1 MRPFLEPAFGYAA
14 MESLPSERDL
24 FDLLCTFGSFLLDE
38 PVRPGD
44 LVHDGDEGWAL
55 AAGASMGLRANGD
68 RTTWELG
75 KLGPVVQHWR
85 PSPAW

>member
-1 MRPFLEPAFGYAA
+1 MRRPTSMPTE
-14 MESLPSERDL
+14 EDL
-24 FDLLCTFGSFLLDE
+24 FDLLCTFGSFCMPDE
-38 PVRPGD
+38 PARPGD

-68 RTTWELG
+68 WTGWELG
-75 KLGPVVQHWR
+75 ALGPVVQHWR